1 MTTTAQRRVVR
12 AASASLLAAG
22 LALSSGM
29 SAMAASSAPARVQ
42 VAERAQPTPPPPA
55 EEEQVDPPVEEPPV
69 EEPPVEEPP
78 VDEQV
83 PPVEEQVPPEEEQ
96 VPPDEEQQNNPDQEQ
111 NPADEQV
118 NPDEQQGVLPAEGEE
133 AAPAQNVA
141 IQTLTAGELKQA
153 QDNLAATNLSAEEK
167 AKVKKQL
174 DDLQAIIDGNGTQ
187 QQKDEAKALAKGLA
201 EALRL
206 SKDADFPKEDRERY
220 AKLVLGVTT
229 ALEKVN
235 GTGSVAERLVY
246 FKVLQDLNTVLT
258 KLTDKNLT
266 VQEKVLYSKYAD
278 VLLGGVLAAQQ
289 PGTAPTKPE
298 DKKKIQEKLQ
308 KNAAALKVYQS
319 ADSSPEQRA
328 EAKATLDEQARS
340 VTDAKYLELVEELKR
355 LNAPQ
360 ACLDAVQNRTQQAG
374 WPDGSL
380 WGLTDKSCED
390 TVKAGAADS
399 SSDWAALFECIV
411 NEPFSTCPARIPE

>member
-1 MTTTAQRRVVR
+1 M
-12 AASASLLAAG
+12 
-22 LALSSGM
+22 
-29 SAMAASSAPARVQ
+29 
-42 VAERAQPTPPPPA
+42 PPPV
-55 EEEQVDPPVEEPPV
+55 EEEQVPPPVEEEQVPPT
-69 EEPPVEEPP
+69 

-96 VPPDEEQQNNPDQEQ
+96 VPPEEEQYNPDQGEEQ
-111 NPADEQV
+111 NPADEEV
-118 NPDEQQGVLPAEGEE
+118 NPDGQQGVLPAEGEE
-133 AAPAQNVA
+133 APPAQNVA

-153 QDNLAATNLSAEEK
+153 QDNLAATNLSAAEK

-174 DDLQAIIDGNGTQ
+174 DDLQAIINGNGSQ

-298 DKKKIQEKLQ
+298 DKKKLQEKLQ

-355 LNAPQ
+355 LKAPQ
-360 ACLDAVQNRTQQAG
+360 ACLDVVQTRTQQAG